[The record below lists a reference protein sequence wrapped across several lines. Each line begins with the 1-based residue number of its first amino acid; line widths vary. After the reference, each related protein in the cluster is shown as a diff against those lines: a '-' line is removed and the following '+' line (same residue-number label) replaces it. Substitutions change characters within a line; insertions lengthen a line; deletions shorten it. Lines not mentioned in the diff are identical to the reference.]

1 MNFVKV
7 LIPPCG
13 GVREISMSTF
23 LKFMTR
29 ARWEGLV
36 ILLVACAYLWEL
48 TNIPSFFE
56 MPGIPG
62 PMAFPRLLGVVFG
75 VAGLWLL
82 FSKGEGS
89 APKRPVAVLEKGQKG
104 EGEVQPALWQRL
116 VKDGRFYAMWVV
128 TLGYLILWP
137 ILGFPIATFILLV
150 IFFYLM
156 DETRW
161 PVIIG
166 LSLVSTIT
174 IYIIFAKGLNVKLGL
189 GLLGS
194 VF

>member
-1 MNFVKV
+1 
-7 LIPPCG
+7 
-13 GVREISMSTF
+13 MSTF

-29 ARWEGLV
+29 TRWEGLV
-36 ILLVACAYLWEL
+36 ILTVACAYLWEL

-89 APKRPVAVLEKGQKG
+89 APKKPVAVRENSKEG
-104 EGEVQPALWQRL
+104 EGDLQPGLLQRL
-116 VKDGRFYAMWVV
+116 IKDGRFYAMWAV

-137 ILGFPIATFILLV
+137 IVGFPIATFILLV

-161 PVIIG
+161 LVVIG
-166 LSLVSTIT
+166 LSLVSTTT